1 MRTEKLPGNHH
12 TQNIETKNSTNIMDN
27 PSVFPH
33 GIKTGVIAGIA
44 AILVTLLA
52 YVLNINMLGWAFQG
66 VSYLVL
72 IGVMIY
78 GLLGFRKANGGYMAF
93 AQGILIVLTA
103 GMICAVINY
112 FFGLL
117 YYNVIDPGFEQQVI
131 ENSLAAYEKMGI
143 TVTDQVEELI
153 RANAEDSTHF
163 SWKYFSFAIVGAL
176 IVWTILGLILGAIF
190 SKKDPNDIL

>member
-1 MRTEKLPGNHH
+1 
-12 TQNIETKNSTNIMDN
+12 MDN
-27 PSVFPH
+27 SSVFPH
-33 GIKTGVIAGIA
+33 GIKTGVIAGVA

-52 YVLNINMLGWAFQG
+52 YVLNINMLGWTFQG

-78 GLLGFRKANGGYMAF
+78 GLL
-93 AQGILIVLTA
+93 
-103 GMICAVINY
+103 
-112 FFGLL
+112 

-131 ENSLAAYEKMGI
+131 DNSLAAYEKMGI
-143 TVTDQVEELI
+143 AVTDQVEELI
-153 RANAEDSTHF
+153 RSNAEASTHF

-176 IVWTILGLILGAIF
+176 IIWTILGLILGAIF

>member
-1 MRTEKLPGNHH
+1 
-12 TQNIETKNSTNIMDN
+12 MDN
-27 PSVFPH
+27 SSVFPH
-33 GIKTGVIAGIA
+33 GIKTGVIAGVA

-52 YVLNINMLGWAFQG
+52 YVLNINMLGWTFQG

-78 GLLGFRKANGGYMAF
+78 GLL
-93 AQGILIVLTA
+93 
-103 GMICAVINY
+103 
-112 FFGLL
+112 

-131 ENSLAAYEKMGI
+131 DNSLAAYEKMGI
-143 TVTDQVEELI
+143 AVTDQVEELI
-153 RANAEDSTHF
+153 RTNAEASTHF

-176 IVWTILGLILGAIF
+176 IIWTILGLILGAIF

>member
-1 MRTEKLPGNHH
+1 MLTEKLPGNHY
-12 TQNIETKNSTNIMDN
+12 TQNTETKKSDKHMDN
-27 PSVFPH
+27 SSVFSH
-33 GIKTGVIAGIA
+33 GIKTGIIAGVA

-52 YVLNINMLGWAFQG
+52 YILNINMLSWSFQG
-66 VSYLVL
+66 VSYLIL

-93 AQGILIVLTA
+93 AQGLLIVLTA

-117 YYNVIDPGFEQQVI
+117 YYNVINPGFEQEVI

-143 TVTDQVEELI
+143 TVTDEVEELI
-153 RANAEDSTHF
+153 RSNAEASTHF
-163 SWKYFSFAIVGAL
+163 SWRYFSYAIVSAL
-176 IVWTILGLILGAIF
+176 FVWTILSLILGAIF

>member
-1 MRTEKLPGNHH
+1 
-12 TQNIETKNSTNIMDN
+12 MDN
-27 PSVFPH
+27 SSVFPH
-33 GIKTGVIAGIA
+33 GIKTGVIAGVA

-52 YVLNINMLGWAFQG
+52 YVLNINMLGWTFQG

-93 AQGILIVLTA
+93 AQGILIVLVA
-103 GMICAVINY
+103 GMICAIINY

-117 YYNVIDPGFEQQVI
+117 YYNVID
-131 ENSLAAYEKMGI
+131 NSLAAYEKMGI
-143 TVTDQVEELI
+143 AVTDQVEELI
-153 RANAEDSTHF
+153 RSNAEASTHF

-176 IVWTILGLILGAIF
+176 IIWTILGLILGAIF

>member
-1 MRTEKLPGNHH
+1 
-12 TQNIETKNSTNIMDN
+12 MDN
-27 PSVFPH
+27 SSVFPH
-33 GIKTGVIAGIA
+33 GIKTGVIAGVV

-52 YVLNINMLGWAFQG
+52 YVLNINMLGWTFQG

-93 AQGILIVLTA
+93 AQGILIVLVA
-103 GMICAVINY
+103 GMICAIINY

-131 ENSLAAYEKMGI
+131 DNSLAAYEKMGI
-143 TVTDQVEELI
+143 AVTDQVEELI
-153 RANAEDSTHF
+153 RSNAEASTHF

-176 IVWTILGLILGAIF
+176 IIWTILGLILGAIF

>member
-1 MRTEKLPGNHH
+1 
-12 TQNIETKNSTNIMDN
+12 
-27 PSVFPH
+27 
-33 GIKTGVIAGIA
+33 
-44 AILVTLLA
+44 
-52 YVLNINMLGWAFQG
+52 
-66 VSYLVL
+66 
-72 IGVMIY
+72 
-78 GLLGFRKANGGYMAF
+78 MAF

>member
-1 MRTEKLPGNHH
+1 
-12 TQNIETKNSTNIMDN
+12 MDN
-27 PSVFPH
+27 SSVFPH
-33 GIKTGVIAGIA
+33 GIKTGVIAGVA

-52 YVLNINMLGWAFQG
+52 YVLNINMLGWTFQG

-93 AQGILIVLTA
+93 AQGILIVLVA
-103 GMICAVINY
+103 GMICA
-112 FFGLL
+112 LL

-131 ENSLAAYEKMGI
+131 DNSLATYEKMGI
-143 TVTDQVEELI
+143 AVTDQVEELI
-153 RANAEDSTHF
+153 RTNAEASTHF

-176 IVWTILGLILGAIF
+176 IIWTILGLILGAIF

>member
-1 MRTEKLPGNHH
+1 
-12 TQNIETKNSTNIMDN
+12 MDN
-27 PSVFPH
+27 SSVFSH
-33 GIKTGVIAGIA
+33 GIKTGIIAGVA

-52 YVLNINMLGWAFQG
+52 YILNINMLGWSFQG
-66 VSYLVL
+66 VSYLIL

-93 AQGILIVLTA
+93 AQGILIILVA
-103 GMICAVINY
+103 GMVCVVISY
-112 FFGLL
+112 FFNLL
-117 YYNVIDPGFEQQVI
+117 YYNVINPGFEQEVI

-143 TVTDQVEELI
+143 TVTDQMEELI
-153 RANAEDSTHF
+153 RSNAEASTHF

-176 IVWTILGLILGAIF
+176 IVWTILGLILAAIF